1 MTLRTP
7 TDHVAR
13 LRPWLCGAALLFG
26 AATALPAQD
35 PAPTAGRASALR
47 VFLDCERCDDDYVQT
62 ETPWVAFV
70 RDRTDSDVHVLVTSI
85 ATGAGGSQYTI
96 NLVGVG
102 RFAGRSDTLQYVT
115 QPSDVDDAVR
125 TGLTRTIQLGLA
137 PYVARTPQ
145 AARLRF
151 NFGGGDDDEE
161 DQGATGD
168 DPWNAWVFEIGADG
182 SVERE
187 ENFNGRD
194 IETSL
199 QARRITPGW
208 KIGFRADGEYSR
220 EIFWDVDEGEG
231 DEPDIVERTV
241 SRREE
246 YGAGGV
252 VVKSLGSHWGA
263 GFEATA
269 GSSTFENMDL
279 ALRAAPAIEY
289 SLWPYE
295 EATRR
300 QLTFQY
306 SAGISSF
313 DYSEETIYGKFR
325 EVRPTHAFVVGYDV
339 RQPWGDG
346 SATLESASYL
356 DDAKQYRVDFEG
368 EIEIRLFRGF
378 SLDLSGNAAL
388 IRDQLSLRKRGATRD
403 EIVLRLRELRTGYH
417 YEMSV
422 GFSYTFGSIFN
433 PVVNPRFGDGPGD
446 ILR

>member
-1 MTLRTP
+1 MIRRTP
-7 TDHVAR
+7 TEVSAR
-13 LRPWLCGAALLFG
+13 LRAFVFGTALLIG
-26 AATALPAQD
+26 AGGELRGQD
-35 PAPTAGRASALR
+35 PAGAPRAGAVR
-47 VFLDCERCDDDYVQT
+47 VFLDCEDCDDDYVQT

-70 RDRTDSDVHVLVTSI
+70 RDRADSDVHVLVTSI
-85 ATGAGGSQYTI
+85 STGAGGSRYTI

-102 RFAGRSDTLQYVT
+102 RYAGRSDTLQYVS
-115 QPSDVDDAVR
+115 QPNEANDAVR
-125 TGLTRTIQLGLA
+125 TGLTRTLQLGLA

-145 AARLRF
+145 ASRLRF
-151 NFGGGDDDEE
+151 DFGGGDDDEE
-161 DQGATGD
+161 NRRTTGD

-199 QARRITPGW
+199 EARRITQGW

-220 EIFWDVDEGEG
+220 EVFFDVEEGEEG
-231 DEPDIVERTV
+231 EPDIVERTV
-241 SRREE
+241 SLRHR

-252 VVKSLGSHWGA
+252 AVKSLGAHWGA
-263 GFEATA
+263 GLEAIA
-269 GSSTFENMDL
+269 SSSTFENMQL

-289 SLWPYE
+289 SLWPYD

-313 DYSEETIYGKFR
+313 DYREETIYGKFT

-356 DDAKQYRVDFEG
+356 DDAKQYRLEFDG
-368 EIEIRLFRGF
+368 EIEIRLFRGL

-388 IRDQLSLRKRGATRD
+388 IRDQLSLVKRGATRD

-433 PVVNPRFGDGPGD
+433 SVVNPRFGDGPGD